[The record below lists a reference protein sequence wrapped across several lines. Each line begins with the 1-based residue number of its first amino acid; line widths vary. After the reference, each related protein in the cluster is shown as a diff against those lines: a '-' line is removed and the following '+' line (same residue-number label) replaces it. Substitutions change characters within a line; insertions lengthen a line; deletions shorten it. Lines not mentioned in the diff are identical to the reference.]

1 MITCINTQTSE
12 QKERILPKIKIG
24 LAEPPTVIIV
34 NGYPRSGKDSFIR
47 FCNDCLNEC
56 GFATGSCSS
65 IDIVKKIAIQLFDWD
80 GKKTPKS
87 RKFLSDLKDILTR
100 AGDIPLRYIIHQFIK
115 FYKIKNIGNLD
126 EKFFFVQMREPKE
139 IEKTVNYFTRE
150 GIKVITVFVNRGYE
164 KNKKYSNHADAEVEN
179 YFYNFYIENQS
190 SLEDLERL
198 AWQFCREVLVP

>member
-47 FCNDCLNEC
+47 FCNNCLNER

-100 AGDIPLRYIIHQFIK
+100 AGNIPLRYIIHQFIK

-126 EKFFFVQMREPKE
+126 KKFFFVQMREPKE

-150 GIKVITVFVNRGYE
+150 GIKVITVFVNKGYE

-198 AWQFCREVLVP
+198 AWQFCGEVLVP